1 MLEDTPGEVEAPLVE
16 APPARSDD
24 GVALY
29 HAEVCYTSEVTQVAR
44 SARAL
49 SRYIEPSQDYPGFCL
64 EGKSPRSRRV
74 RVPNLDRV
82 AEVGA
87 WQGRAAPLADG
98 VGRTFLSR
106 DFDRKVRF
114 LLGRV
119 ASGSFSQAEL
129 QGHADRNLRRMYDAL
144 FNSDAQTWGVDDA
157 HRTSLMASILFSLPS
172 VSNAGVRA
180 TFRSLIV
187 QLFLHPAIE
196 KLGFNRIVADD
207 SLWLEKRRG
216 YRAFVD
222 QDCGHVVTTDLSL
235 VRNPTIES
243 LMARGTMFRAKPHEG
258 LGAEGSMPEAAFLD
272 LERALQ
278 AWRFSVSKALGV
290 SDASALVAWVAA
302 VRAEAR
308 TVIDSS
314 AGGESFVGGCEDP
327 HLVLTASDWRRLRE
341 VQRDFVITTV
351 DKAAGNFCFVCK
363 KHYMQKCLDELR
375 HGVAY
380 EATERSADDIN
391 AEGTALCRAHSI
403 TPQRGPRIPH
413 FHIRVKL
420 HKSPVGYRFVAGANR
435 ATLTPVSKWLSVAFR
450 ALTADAEGLWKEVVS
465 QIPGVPR
472 GRGSW
477 IIQDSAEVRKLAA
490 ACNRPRGQRDASMHV
505 CAFDFTSMY
514 TTLCLQ
520 DLKDRLSALFRS
532 IFQRKLQ
539 SSRVRYLL
547 VRKDKSF
554 EWVTNERRTDGE
566 REMLFSEGRLVE
578 LFCGLVDGTF
588 VEFGGVIYRQ
598 IVGIPMGTSCAG
610 FIANLYCFTY
620 ELAFMHKLVEA
631 GNFHDAHRFLFVCRY
646 IDDLLA
652 FNIPDMEDYLYLN
665 ESGTAGIYPKH
676 ILSLSLA
683 HAGLWH
689 LAVNGDG
696 HLGALDD
703 GMWLSLWYPSDGYCL
718 FEGVGDS
725 SAAGSFYVQCLGAF
739 SPAGGLVVDSHV
751 MGHVMGYWHLVVN
764 GDGHW
769 NDLDDGMWLSLW
781 YPSGGYCLFEG
792 VGDSSAAGSI
802 YVQCLGA
809 FSPAGGLVIDTH
821 FMGYWHLVVNGDG
834 HWNDLDDG
842 MWLSLWYPS
851 DGYCLFECVGD
862 SSTARF
868 LGVSWI
874 RLTLAP
880 SPCTVLMVITH
891 AGGLAFFDLDMKY
904 WRIAVNGDGRR
915 VEVGFGRRLSLWCHS
930 GGHCLLESS
939 VDSSVVLRGEAEGG
953 DVHLLCFPLNFVGST

>member
-1 MLEDTPGEVEAPLVE
+1 MTSNTAFQRFREHVCAAKRVFRTGEGSDPLHRE
-16 APPARSDD
+16 MARVGWQQFRVYPIEHIAGHFPKTAEGRAGFRSL
-24 GVALY
+24 AFPRETFWKRTL
-29 HAEVCYTSEVTQVAR
+29 HAFLPT
-44 SARAL
+44 
-49 SRYIEPSQDYPGFCL
+49 GFCL

-129 QGHADRNLRRMYDAL
+129 QGHADRTLRRMYGAL

-620 ELAFMHKLVEA
+620 ELAFMRRLVEA

-751 MGHVMGYWHLVVN
+751 MG
-764 GDGHW
+764 
-769 NDLDDGMWLSLW
+769 
-781 YPSGGYCLFEG
+781 C
-792 VGDSSAAGSI
+792 
-802 YVQCLGA
+802 
-809 FSPAGGLVIDTH
+809 
-821 FMGYWHLVVNGDG
+821 
-834 HWNDLDDG
+834 
-842 MWLSLWYPS
+842 
-851 DGYCLFECVGD
+851 
-862 SSTARF
+862 
-868 LGVSWI
+868 
-874 RLTLAP
+874 
-880 SPCTVLMVITH
+880 
-891 AGGLAFFDLDMKY
+891 
-904 WRIAVNGDGRR
+904 
-915 VEVGFGRRLSLWCHS
+915 
-930 GGHCLLESS
+930 
-939 VDSSVVLRGEAEGG
+939 
-953 DVHLLCFPLNFVGST
+953 

>member
-1 MLEDTPGEVEAPLVE
+1 M
-16 APPARSDD
+16 ARVGWQQFRVYPIEHIAGHFPKTAEGRAGFRSL
-24 GVALY
+24 AFPRETFWKRTL
-29 HAEVCYTSEVTQVAR
+29 HAFLPT
-44 SARAL
+44 
-49 SRYIEPSQDYPGFCL
+49 GFCS

-450 ALTADAEGLWKEVVS
+450 ALTADTEGLWKEVVS
-465 QIPGVPR
+465 QIP
-472 GRGSW
+472 
-477 IIQDSAEVRKLAA
+477 
-490 ACNRPRGQRDASMHV
+490 
-505 CAFDFTSMY
+505 
-514 TTLCLQ
+514 
-520 DLKDRLSALFRS
+520 
-532 IFQRKLQ
+532 
-539 SSRVRYLL
+539 
-547 VRKDKSF
+547 
-554 EWVTNERRTDGE
+554 
-566 REMLFSEGRLVE
+566 
-578 LFCGLVDGTF
+578 
-588 VEFGGVIYRQ
+588 
-598 IVGIPMGTSCAG
+598 
-610 FIANLYCFTY
+610 
-620 ELAFMHKLVEA
+620 
-631 GNFHDAHRFLFVCRY
+631 
-646 IDDLLA
+646 
-652 FNIPDMEDYLYLN
+652 
-665 ESGTAGIYPKH
+665 
-676 ILSLSLA
+676 
-683 HAGLWH
+683 GLWH

-751 MGHVMGYWHLVVN
+751 MG
-764 GDGHW
+764 
-769 NDLDDGMWLSLW
+769 
-781 YPSGGYCLFEG
+781 C
-792 VGDSSAAGSI
+792 
-802 YVQCLGA
+802 
-809 FSPAGGLVIDTH
+809 
-821 FMGYWHLVVNGDG
+821 
-834 HWNDLDDG
+834 
-842 MWLSLWYPS
+842 
-851 DGYCLFECVGD
+851 
-862 SSTARF
+862 
-868 LGVSWI
+868 
-874 RLTLAP
+874 
-880 SPCTVLMVITH
+880 
-891 AGGLAFFDLDMKY
+891 
-904 WRIAVNGDGRR
+904 
-915 VEVGFGRRLSLWCHS
+915 
-930 GGHCLLESS
+930 
-939 VDSSVVLRGEAEGG
+939 
-953 DVHLLCFPLNFVGST
+953 